1 MPRCL
6 GFLLKWSYAE
16 TSLFLAS
23 ILGTDEVL
31 ARTNTGQF
39 EVTEAIKG
47 SKFMVCLDK
56 YQLTSSSE
64 PTIKVKSFTHL
75 TYSFLAISLS
85 SSSSSLLLF
94 KFLYCIC

>member
-31 ARTNTGQF
+31 ARTNCTDQYQ
-39 EVTEAIKG
+39 VSEATTG
-47 SKFMVCLDK
+47 SKFLQFIRD
-56 YQLTSSSE
+56 S
-64 PTIKVKSFTHL
+64 
-75 TYSFLAISLS
+75 
-85 SSSSSLLLF
+85 
-94 KFLYCIC
+94 